1 MTAIAPGKLAKY
13 ELPFPALY
21 APGKVG
27 EFFTPKYEDIM
38 ASAAEWRTLHKVEP
52 RRKDKHSVALT
63 IIDQQKTFCLDDG
76 ELSIAPASVGDTLNI
91 CEFLYRNMRVIS
103 DLILTLDTHYLFQ
116 IFHPLFW
123 IDQDGKHPNGF
134 TVVLPGDVGKSIF
147 VNPEMAYILFGDM
160 KFLPWLQNYA
170 VHYTE
175 ELARLGK
182 PPLVIWPVHGR
193 LASPG
198 HALVPSLQVAVDF
211 HDIARWSR
219 TQYRLK
225 GDLPLSEYYSPF
237 GTEVTRAHDGVTVG
251 EESDKAV
258 EDLLKYEALIIAG
271 EAESHCVRAAI
282 YDILK
287 KIKAQDPALAK
298 RVYILE
304 DCTSSVPGFET
315 QGKEAI
321 ADFKKAGMNVVNSK
335 TPMQDWP
342 GMNQEIFDIV

>member
-1 MTAIAPGKLAKY
+1 MTAQAPNKTAKY
-13 ELPFPALY
+13 ELPYPPLY
-21 APGKVG
+21 APGRVG
-27 EFFTPKYEDIM
+27 EFFTPKYEEITER
-38 ASAAEWRTLHKVEP
+38 AAEWRQLHKIEP
-52 RRKDKHSVALT
+52 RRKDKHPVALT

-76 ELSIAPASVGDTLNI
+76 ELSIAPASVGDTQNL

-116 IFHPLFW
+116 IFHPVFW
-123 IDQDGKHPNGF
+123 IDDKGNHPKGF
-134 TVVLPGDVGKSIF
+134 TVVLPGDVGTTLF

-160 KFLPWLQNYA
+160 KYLSWLQNYA

-182 PPLVIWPVHGR
+182 APLVIWPVHGR
-193 LASPG
+193 LGSPG
-198 HALVPSLQVAVDF
+198 HAIVPSLQVAVDF
-211 HDIARWSR
+211 HDMARWSR

-237 GTEVTRAHDGVTVG
+237 GTEINKAHDGVTVG
-251 EESDKAV
+251 EESDKAI
-258 EDLLKYEALIIAG
+258 EDLLKYETLIIAG

-282 YDILK
+282 YDILR
-287 KIKAQDPALAK
+287 KIKAQDPALAQ

-304 DCTSSVPGFET
+304 DCTTSVPGFEQ

-321 ADFKKAGMNVVNSK
+321 ADFRKAGMNVVNSK

-342 GMNQEIFDIV
+342 GINKEIFDIA